1 MMNIEVSCCE
11 GLMEVAVDRYA
22 WVKLLWRKVI
32 IRAVYDYVLWKDI
45 RQIRKRHDAQ
55 DAGKW
60 LFEES
65 DLNNSLEEVCLIADV
80 DPEKVRRLAR
90 TATKDQVKKLEHIE
104 RERCRIKDGDR
115 DGVEPLV
122 ALIAKTD
129 PEDDEDDDGDDQ

>member
-1 MMNIEVSCCE
+1 MSHSLRRLDGITEPTSP
-11 GLMEVAVDRYA
+11 DRYT

-60 LFEES
+60 LFDES
-65 DLNNSLEEVCLIADV
+65 EMNNSLEEICLIADV

-104 RERCRIKDGDR
+104 REKFRSVEGSDR
-115 DGVEPLV
+115 VTFEPL
-122 ALIAKTD
+122 APMIARTSD
-129 PEDDEDDDGDDQ
+129 DDDGDTL